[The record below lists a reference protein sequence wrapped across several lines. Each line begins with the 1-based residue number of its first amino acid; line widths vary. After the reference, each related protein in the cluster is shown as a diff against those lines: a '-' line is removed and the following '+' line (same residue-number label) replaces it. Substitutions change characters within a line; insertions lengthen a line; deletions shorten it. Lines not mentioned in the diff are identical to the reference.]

1 MKRIISTLLVALMLL
16 SCGSFMASAEES
28 LSAEL
33 YVTIADKGNLT
44 VTQKK
49 VTVTDID
56 NDGALTINDA
66 LYAAHEAEFDGGA
79 QAGYASAETA
89 YGLSITKLWGDTS
102 GNYGYCVNNA
112 SAFSLADPVK
122 NGDYVYAYVYSDGI
136 GFSDAYSFF
145 NSNTVSAKAGDEI
158 ELTLSMA
165 SYDANWNP
173 VTLPVSGAVI
183 TINGKETDI
192 TTNAE
197 GKAIISLEEAGNY
210 LIGAVSEDLVLVPP
224 VCKAKVETAADDTSS
239 DKTPQTGDAS
249 NTIVFAGLAVIA
261 AFGSAV
267 IIKKRNNEI

>member
-1 MKRIISTLLVALMLL
+1 MKRFISTLLVALMLL

-56 NDGALTINDA
+56 DDGALTINDA

-183 TINGKETDI
+183 TINGKESDI

-224 VCKAKVETAADDTSS
+224 VCKAKVETASDDTSS

-261 AFGSAV
+261 VFSSAV
-267 IIKKRNNEI
+267 IFKKRNNEI